1 MSQTIKKIT
10 KTECPTGLRMDF
22 LPNAV
27 GGNIVQCVKYE
38 HLTFAF
44 MDKAS
49 PDYGSGFWNFYSLS
63 NGGFYMAPEIDGDIR
78 MEWEDNYFEGKM
90 SADAAGISISLLAQ
104 NYFAWHVNRERFAD
118 KYHQLLDYAAQHKEA
133 PAIYRFID

>member
-10 KTECPTGLRMDF
+10 KTECPTDLRLDF

-27 GGNIVQCVKYE
+27 GSRFLQYE

-63 NGGFYMAPEIDGDIR
+63 NDGFYMAPEIDGELR
-78 MEWEDNYFEGKM
+78 VAWEDNYFEGKM

-133 PAIYRFID
+133 PTIYRFID